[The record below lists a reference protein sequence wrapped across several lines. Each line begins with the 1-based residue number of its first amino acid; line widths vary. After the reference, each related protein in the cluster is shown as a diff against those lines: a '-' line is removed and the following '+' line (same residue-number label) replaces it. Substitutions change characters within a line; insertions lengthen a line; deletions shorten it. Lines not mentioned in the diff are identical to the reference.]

1 MAATRSIKDVTG
13 LAHKVGETVQCSE
26 DMAQAQ
32 AHGRA
37 AARVT
42 YREPYTLKCNDGVLY
57 NLGLLTT

>member
-13 LAHKVGETVQCSE
+13 LAHKVGEAHLSKKCSE
-26 DMAQAQ
+26 DM

-42 YREPYTLKCNDGVLY
+42 HREAM
-57 NLGLLTT
+57 